1 MTFGKNIPQLY
12 NFLLPGTV
20 RHRSV
25 PAEFPCQALQNPREK
40 LCPRGV
46 RADDEAAS
54 GSGQYR
60 VSQKNYYRSIFD
72 MWLHVRSRS
81 IIDYRSNNDIGAL
94 FRKLISIYRARIL
107 LSGWLLS
114 SGYPANEKNVCS
126 DERGFIS
133 LSISRKLPLLLSSLL
148 IGEQQIPTNEARGKK
163 NLARTGSILISCGF
177 PTDLAIR
184 IVKSRVSLMPEAP
197 SCIEWN

>member
-60 VSQKNYYRSIFD
+60 VSQENYYRSIFD
-72 MWLHVRSRS
+72 MWLHVRSLRS
-81 IIDYRSNNDIGAL
+81 LTTDRTM
-94 FRKLISIYRARIL
+94 IL
-107 LSGWLLS
+107 EHS
-114 SGYPANEKNVCS
+114 SKNWSVYTGPRFCYPDGCYPADIRRMKRTFFS

-163 NLARTGSILISCGF
+163 IWTEPVPSWYPADFRRIS
-177 PTDLAIR
+177 
-184 IVKSRVSLMPEAP
+184 P
-197 SCIEWN
+197 SGL